1 MTQSWYISEMA
12 PENLSALFLG
22 IKAALSGAVFIGYM
36 VLAGAFVDRFPRRTV
51 MRVSQI
57 LAFLSIAAV
66 SVFLHLISG
75 SDPSIFRLVIVI
87 ILFCMIS

>member
-1 MTQSWYISEMA
+1 MNVFHFRDFRLLLLSQLFIGFTQPVLFMTQSWYISEMA

-36 VLAGAFVDRFPRRTV
+36 VLAGAIVDRFPRRTV

-57 LAFLSIAAV
+57 FA
-66 SVFLHLISG
+66 
-75 SDPSIFRLVIVI
+75 
-87 ILFCMIS
+87 C